1 MKKNRF
7 IKLASGLLVLCLMTT
22 CVIGATLA
30 KYTTAG
36 SGADTARVA
45 KWGVRITAVANSAF
59 ATQYTKNDTRYAGD
73 LSVKSSSTDKVVA
86 PGTSGSATQFSI
98 SGTPEVAVRLSFALT
113 DVKEVN
119 LTAGTYT
126 YTDGATVTLGSDYN
140 PIKWT
145 LKKNDTHV
153 EGADTNVEGAVNLTL
168 AEMARFLSTY
178 HVDYAPGTDLSTT
191 VPTYTLS
198 WEWDFEKNVASMT
211 GTDEEKAAAKA
222 EQDKLDT
229 LLGDLM
235 AGNVYTGAKALVVS
249 TDGGDTYK
257 AAKVGTNYNL
267 NVKLDIK
274 ITATQID

>member
-30 KYTTAG
+30 KYTTAK
-36 SGADTARVA
+36 DTQDSARVA

-59 ATQYTKNDTRYAGD
+59 KTEYNKDDNSYKKGAVT
-73 LSVKSSSTDKVVA
+73 VKSSADDKKVVA
-86 PGTSGSATQFSI
+86 PGTSGSAAQISL

-119 LTAGTYT
+119 LTAGAYT
-126 YTDGATVTLGSDYN
+126 NTDGATVTLGSDYY

-145 LKKNDTHV
+145 LKEN
-153 EGADTNVEGAVNLTL
+153 DTNVTDAVDLTL
-168 AEMARFLSTY
+168 ADMAEFLRGYT
-178 HVDYAPGTDLSTT
+178 VDYAPNTNLSET

-198 WEWDFEKNVASMT
+198 WAWAFNVNENN
-211 GTDEEKAAAKA
+211 DKA
-222 EQDKLDT
+222 DSI
-229 LLGDLM
+229 LGDLA
-235 AGNVYTGAKALVVS
+235 AGVS
-249 TDGGDTYK
+249 GIKKGESAINPEHDYSTEVSYK
-257 AAKVGTNYNL
+257 LT
-267 NVKLDIK
+267 

>member
-30 KYTTAG
+30 KYTTAK
-36 SGADTARVA
+36 DTQDSARVA
-45 KWGVRITAVANSAF
+45 KWGVRITAAANSAF
-59 ATQYTKNDTRYAGD
+59 KTEYDKDDDSYTKGAVT
-73 LSVKSSSTDKVVA
+73 VKSSSTDKVVA

-98 SGTPEVAVRLSFALT
+98 SGTPEVAVRLSFAMT
-113 DVKEVN
+113 VVNEVK

-126 YTDGATVTLGSDYN
+126 NTDGTTVTLENDYMPVKFTLSNGSAS
-140 PIKWT
+140 PLATGT
-145 LKKNDTHV
+145 LGQIAT
-153 EGADTNVEGAVNLTL
+153 
-168 AEMARFLSTY
+168 FLST
-178 HVDYAPGTDLSTT
+178 HTVDYAPGTDLSTT

-198 WEWDFEKNVASMT
+198 WEWDFEKNVASMA

-229 LLGDLM
+229 LLGDL
-235 AGNVYTGAKALVVS
+235 AANVSGIKKDSNDIAARDYSTQVSYTL
-249 TDGGDTYK
+249 T
-257 AAKVGTNYNL
+257 
-267 NVKLDIK
+267 

>member
-30 KYTTAG
+30 KYTTAK
-36 SGADTARVA
+36 DTQDSARVA
-45 KWGVRITAVANSAF
+45 KWGVRISAAANSAF
-59 ATQYTKNDTRYAGD
+59 KTEYDKDDDSYTKGAVT
-73 LSVKSSSTDKVVA
+73 VKSSSTDKVVA

-98 SGTPEVAVRLSFALT
+98 SGTPEVAVRLSFAMT
-113 DVKEVN
+113 VVNEVK

-126 YTDGATVTLGSDYN
+126 NTDGATVTLGSDYN

-168 AEMARFLSTY
+168 AEMATFLSTY
-178 HVDYAPGTDLSTT
+178 HVDYAPGTDLSAT
-191 VPTYTLS
+191 VPTY
-198 WEWDFEKNVASMT
+198 
-211 GTDEEKAAAKA
+211 
-222 EQDKLDT
+222 KLYWAWAFDGNDT
-229 LLGDLM
+229 ADSILGDL
-235 AGNVYTGAKALVVS
+235 AAEVTGIKKGSSDIAASDYSTKVS
-249 TDGGDTYK
+249 YK
-257 AAKVGTNYNL
+257 LT
-267 NVKLDIK
+267 

>member
-36 SGADTARVA
+36 SGADQARVA
-45 KWGVRITAVANSAF
+45 KWGVRISAAANSAF
-59 ATQYTKNDTRYAGD
+59 KTEYDKDDDSYTKGAVT
-73 LSVKSSSTDKVVA
+73 VKSSSTDKVVA

-98 SGTPEVAVRLSFALT
+98 SGTPEVAVRLSFAMT
-113 DVKEVN
+113 DVKDVY
-119 LTAGTYT
+119 LAAGTYKN
-126 YTDGATVTLGSDYN
+126 TDGATVTLGSDYN

-168 AEMARFLSTY
+168 AEMATFLSTY
-178 HVDYAPGTDLSTT
+178 HVDYAPNTDLSAT
-191 VPTYTLS
+191 VPTY
-198 WEWDFEKNVASMT
+198 
-211 GTDEEKAAAKA
+211 
-222 EQDKLDT
+222 KLYWAWAFDGNDT
-229 LLGDLM
+229 ADSILGDL
-235 AGNVYTGAKALVVS
+235 AANVSGIKKDSNDIAARDYSTQVSYTL
-249 TDGGDTYK
+249 T
-257 AAKVGTNYNL
+257 
-267 NVKLDIK
+267 

>member
-30 KYTTAG
+30 KYTTAK
-36 SGADTARVA
+36 DTQDSARVA
-45 KWGVRITAVANSAF
+45 KWGVRITAATSSAF
-59 ATQYTKNDTRYAGD
+59 ATEYAKQDTGYAGT

-98 SGTPEVAVRLSFALT
+98 SGTPEVAVRLSFAMT
-113 DVKEVN
+113 GVNEVK

-126 YTDGATVTLGSDYN
+126 NTDGATVTLGSDYN

-168 AEMARFLSTY
+168 AEMATFLSTY
-178 HVDYAPGTDLSTT
+178 HVDYAPGTDLSAT
-191 VPTYTLS
+191 VPTY
-198 WEWDFEKNVASMT
+198 
-211 GTDEEKAAAKA
+211 
-222 EQDKLDT
+222 KLYWAWAFDGNDT
-229 LLGDLM
+229 ADSILGDL
-235 AGNVYTGAKALVVS
+235 AANVSGIKKDSNDIAARDYSTQVS
-249 TDGGDTYK
+249 YK
-257 AAKVGTNYNL
+257 LT
-267 NVKLDIK
+267 